1 MRTLVTAMLLTFA
14 SFLPLSAV
22 AQQTEVDETYSMPLD
37 GLDIEFDES
46 GDWVRIYSTY
56 RQPVAVPD
64 RAGLRKGYTIAAEKG
79 KAQIIRFFEERVT
92 SKRLIEEV
100 SRESQNAVRSQKD
113 GQQSVSRETQR
124 EMVESIKEFTE
135 SFSEGTL
142 RGVTVLEQGYD
153 EAAEEVWVKIGI
165 SKKNAALG
173 AKLQQDLRSPART
186 GSQRSDSTGVG
197 IFAPTEARRR
207 PPESSY
213 H

>member
-1 MRTLVTAMLLTFA
+1 MRSLIAGLLIALMSVAPASMLA
-14 SFLPLSAV
+14 QASQQAEPDESFL
-22 AQQTEVDETYSMPLD
+22 MPLD
-37 GLDIEFDES
+37 GLEIEFAES

-56 RQPVAVPD
+56 RQPVAFPD
-64 RAGLRKGYTIAAEKG
+64 RAGLRKAYTIAGEKG
-79 KAQIIRFFEERVT
+79 KAQIIRFFKERVT

-135 SFSEGTL
+135 SYSEGML

-165 SKKNAALG
+165 SRRNAALG
-173 AKLQQDLRSPART
+173 GKLQQDLRNPT
-186 GSQRSDSTGVG
+186 GASVKRPDSIGTG

-207 PPESSY
+207 PPR
-213 H
+213 